1 MVNCIEIYILFC
13 VCFGIQNVQVLLA
26 ESYYIWY
33 DLRRRHWGSAIIST
47 TVFLQENIWLYS
59 GINRDKYMAPC
70 GSARVMKYVFEPNLR
85 KNILIFR
92 DF

>member
-33 DLRRRHWGSAIIST
+33 DLRRRHWGSAIIKY
-47 TVFLQENIWLYS
+47 YS
-59 GINRDKYMAPC
+59 ISARKYMT
-70 GSARVMKYVFEPNLR
+70 VQWDK
-85 KNILIFR
+85 
-92 DF
+92 